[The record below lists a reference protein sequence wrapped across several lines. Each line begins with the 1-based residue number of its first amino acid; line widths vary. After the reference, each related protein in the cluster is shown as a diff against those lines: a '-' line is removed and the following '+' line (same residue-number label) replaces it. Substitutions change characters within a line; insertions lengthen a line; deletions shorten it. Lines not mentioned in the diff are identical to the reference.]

1 MATINVLIGL
11 GIGAAVGGLVGTLG
25 RCRSGTCPLTGSPI
39 SGAIWGAILG
49 GLVVLIL
56 GPGEPSFASDQVRQ
70 ITAEQEFREEVLAA
84 DRPVL
89 VDFYTER
96 CAACHTLA
104 PTIGKLAED
113 YRGRAKVIGV
123 DAHKAQALSRRYMIR
138 AVPTVIL
145 FRGGEP
151 VERWTGALPENVYR
165 RALDS
170 IIAQESAGPARRPT
184 TQAERLSG
192 GSTQPA
198 ASP

>member
-1 MATINVLIGL
+1 MVITNVLIGL
-11 GIGAAVGGLVGTLG
+11 GIGAAIGGTVGYLG
-25 RCRSGTCPLTGSPI
+25 RCRSGKCPLTSSPV

-70 ITAEQEFREEVLAA
+70 ITTEQEFQQEVLAA
-84 DRPVL
+84 DQPVL

-96 CAACHTLA
+96 CPACHVLA
-104 PTIGKLAED
+104 PTIGKLAEA

-123 DAHKAQALSRRYMIR
+123 DAQQARALSQRYAIR

-145 FRGGEP
+145 FHAGQP
-151 VERWTGALPENVYR
+151 VERWTGALSENVYR
-165 RALDS
+165 RALNS
-170 IIAQESAGPARRPT
+170 IIAKEPAGPSSRAA